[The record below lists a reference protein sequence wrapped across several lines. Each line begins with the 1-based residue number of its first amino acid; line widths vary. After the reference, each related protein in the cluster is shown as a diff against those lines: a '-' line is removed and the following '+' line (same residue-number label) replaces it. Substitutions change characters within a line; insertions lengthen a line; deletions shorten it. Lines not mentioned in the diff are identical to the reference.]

1 MAMKIVYLG
10 SGEFGIE
17 SLNAVLDSPHSLELV
32 VTASPQPSGRGRK
45 LAPTAVAAWAKEQSI
60 PCLETDNVNT
70 QDVFEKIASFKPD
83 LILVIAFG
91 QKIGTQLVGLP
102 AKGTINVHGSLLP
115 KYRGAGPINRAIIN
129 GERQSGISIIN
140 VAEKMDAGEIY
151 SYGKTDI
158 APDETAGQLH
168 DKLAK
173 LSAPVLIETLEKI
186 AKGSITPVQQDD
198 AEATL
203 APKLKKSDGFI
214 DFEEG
219 AEVLQNKIRG
229 FWPWPGAT
237 CFYVSKKSG
246 KSLRVS
252 FAATKVVKTAGKSQL
267 EVGSVDGNLNIVCG
281 KDALEIVRIKPAGS
295 SVMKFKDFVN
305 GHRVSVGDL
314 FTRIE
319 K

>member
-1 MAMKIVYLG
+1 MKIVYLG
-10 SGEFGIE
+10 SGEFGVE
-17 SLNAVLDSPHSLELV
+17 CLNALLGSAHSLELV

-45 LAPTAVAAWAKEQSI
+45 LAPTPVAVWADKQSI
-60 PCLETDNVNT
+60 PFVETDNVNT
-70 QDVFEKIASFKPD
+70 SEIFEKIASCKPD

-91 QKIGTQLVGLP
+91 QKIGSKLVDLST
-102 AKGTINVHGSLLP
+102 KGTINVHGSLLP
-115 KYRGAGPINRAIIN
+115 KYRGAGPINWAVIN
-129 GERQSGISIIN
+129 GEKQTGVSIIT
-140 VAEKMDAGEIY
+140 VAEKMDAGDIY
-151 SYGKTDI
+151 AEVKTNI
-158 APDETAGQLH
+158 ELNETAGQLH

-186 AKGSITPVQQDD
+186 EKGSITAVQQDD
-198 AEATL
+198 TKASL

-214 DFEEG
+214 DFNEP
-219 AEVLQNKIRG
+219 AEALQNKIRG

-252 FAATKVVKTAGKSQL
+252 FATTKVVKTAEKSQL
-267 EVGSVDGNLNIVCG
+267 AVGSVDENLNIVCG
-281 KDALEIVRIKPAGS
+281 KDALKIVRIKPAGS
-295 SVMKFKDFVN
+295 SVMDFSDFIN

-314 FTRIE
+314 FTRID